1 MRIFFLLVLFITVLL
16 GCAFPILS
24 DNYFIPKYNS
34 KFSLNNADKNGNKSL
49 LDTNAVY
56 YSEKYDIE
64 NNGDTIIY
72 MSFDRFFS
80 NGRFYTSRSYSRS
93 KNDISDTIS
102 LKEYDIIKIWE
113 DKYAYGNGQKCY
125 YNFQKDGTIRMEV
138 FINGSLGYNFIY
150 ARIKEDRMEGYYIQ
164 RRSWL
169 NKDVE
174 VLDKDTTKILWVA
187 YKKKVPLTNF
197 NVDW

>member
-1 MRIFFLLVLFITVLL
+1 M
-16 GCAFPILS
+16 
-24 DNYFIPKYNS
+24 PK
-34 KFSLNNADKNGNKSL
+34 K
-49 LDTNAVY
+49 
-56 YSEKYDIE
+56 E
-64 NNGDTIIY
+64 NIN
-72 MSFDRFFS
+72 
-80 NGRFYTSRSYSRS
+80 
-93 KNDISDTIS
+93 DTIS
-102 LKEYDIIKIWE
+102 LKEYNKIESRKKRYDYEDIMK
-113 DKYAYGNGQKCY
+113 GQKCY
-125 YNFQKDGTIRMEV
+125 YNFQQDGTIRMEV